1 MKVLTPY
8 SHDNIVLEFEI
19 LQNNYNNSP
28 EISQQLASN
37 GYCKYFTKFIEN
49 DKMMLR
55 WQL

>member
-8 SHDNIVLEFEI
+8 SHDNIVLEIEI

-55 WQL
+55 